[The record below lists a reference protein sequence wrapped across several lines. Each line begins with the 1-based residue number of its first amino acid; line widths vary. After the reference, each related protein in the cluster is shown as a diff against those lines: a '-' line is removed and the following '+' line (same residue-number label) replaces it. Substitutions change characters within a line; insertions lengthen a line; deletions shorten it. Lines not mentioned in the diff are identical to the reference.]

1 MAVGARIEL
10 RREGHS
16 DILRENLKE
25 LSQNEAYWNVMV
37 FCSNGTLALNRLSLG
52 LIFPQL
58 RDEVSV
64 ICPDHSVEEIT
75 SLVDNMLDREDSM
88 VWPATVCQVDWGI
101 VEPRVAAT
109 ISTVAEGCD
118 DLVEVDEVRDPLD
131 QLCFDLAPF
140 TLAKTDDGPE
150 IEFIGTSEKRVETV
164 DLTDN
169 VPYSPIRRVKEEL
182 QDPLADILAE
192 SSDDEEDVYNNDENM
207 MDSLYHN
214 SDLYYT
220 ENERMA
226 QEILDSVIDNLEEHK
241 RRYKEKAFQ
250 SAQVLFYSEAVE
262 YIEEK
267 PDIGELEDSDMETL
281 STWDIGLDKG
291 GKCKKENRVDLKNMR
306 LDYDAWSQI
315 NKIMRE
321 REAKNKENNGLKNKR
336 IYLEKKKSHVGEA
349 EENDSNRCHDCSIV
363 LSSRR
368 ALQEHNQTIH
378 DTMTFKARPTR
389 YKIVDQAIEI
399 TPMRE
404 ARSKRLANSGS
415 SSSRTNGIQSMAK
428 KSTTKPPR
436 RCGSCKACTA
446 PDCRKCVYCL
456 DMKKYGGP
464 GTKKQRCLKRPNCLG
479 LQSVNSPTSDI
490 KTSKALSS
498 TNSSRNGR
506 AFTASSDKQ
515 NKESSPTV
523 IKRAPA
529 KPQELLQNSSSI
541 QARSPLSAARKH
553 LREVENESKPRLQ
566 TRSSS
571 PRVKDDLKERLR
583 KKREGEWD
591 RTSRIGKAARSLS
604 SRYKKEAEQRRTVS
618 TRKLP
623 LPSRTWPSKEE
634 LLFGFPLCDN

>member
-1 MAVGARIEL
+1 MCSIKD
-10 RREGHS
+10 HF
-16 DILRENLKE
+16 
-25 LSQNEAYWNVMV
+25 QNEAYWNVMV

-109 ISTVAEGCD
+109 ITVAEGCD
-118 DLVEVDEVRDPLD
+118 NLVEVDEVRDPLD

-150 IEFIGTSEKRVETV
+150 IEFIGTSEKRIETV

-220 ENERMA
+220 DNERMA
-226 QEILDSVIDNLEEHK
+226 QDILDSVIDNLEEHK

-267 PDIGELEDSDMETL
+267 PDIGEFEDSDMETL

-291 GKCKKENRVDLKNMR
+291 GKCKKENRVDLQNMR
-306 LDYDAWSQI
+306 LDYEAWSQI

-321 REAKNKENNGLKNKR
+321 REAKNKENNRLKNKR
-336 IYLEKKKSHVGEA
+336 IYLEKKKSHVEA
-349 EENDSNRCHDCSIV
+349 GENDSNRAKDC
-363 LSSRR
+363 
-368 ALQEHNQTIH
+368 
-378 DTMTFKARPTR
+378 
-389 YKIVDQAIEI
+389 I
-399 TPMRE
+399 T
-404 ARSKRLANSGS
+404 
-415 SSSRTNGIQSMAK
+415 
-428 KSTTKPPR
+428 
-436 RCGSCKACTA
+436 ACM
-446 PDCRKCVYCL
+446 YI
-456 DMKKYGGP
+456 
-464 GTKKQRCLKRPNCLG
+464 PNL
-479 LQSVNSPTSDI
+479 N
-490 KTSKALSS
+490 
-498 TNSSRNGR
+498 
-506 AFTASSDKQ
+506 
-515 NKESSPTV
+515 
-523 IKRAPA
+523 
-529 KPQELLQNSSSI
+529 
-541 QARSPLSAARKH
+541 
-553 LREVENESKPRLQ
+553 
-566 TRSSS
+566 
-571 PRVKDDLKERLR
+571 
-583 KKREGEWD
+583 
-591 RTSRIGKAARSLS
+591 
-604 SRYKKEAEQRRTVS
+604 
-618 TRKLP
+618 
-623 LPSRTWPSKEE
+623 
-634 LLFGFPLCDN
+634 